1 MTFKATAIFLLLST
15 VASGQSLQ
23 KPTISLGQALVHPL
37 EEVNLP
43 VRLSGLEGETILHL
57 RLKIEFSAVPL
68 NFVRVEIGDS
78 NSALSIDTNLESE
91 GQVSDPHQV
100 ESEIQDPD
108 TQEEEK
114 IATLLIEAE
123 SIEPLSAGE
132 LLELVFEATDE
143 IYENEELA
151 IKILEAS
158 LTRANG
164 EQVQELELEDG
175 NVMIVIPL
183 FSCLFYMH

>member
-15 VASGQSLQ
+15 VATGQSLQ

-37 EEVNLP
+37 EEVSLP

-68 NFVRVEIGDS
+68 NFVRVEIGNS

-91 GQVSDPHQV
+91 GQVSDPQV

-132 LLELVFEATDE
+132 LLELIFEATDE

-151 IKILEAS
+151 IKIVEAS

-175 NVMIVIPL
+175 NVMILIPL

>member
-1 MTFKATAIFLLLST
+1 MSFKVTAIVLLLST

-37 EEVNLP
+37 EEVSLP
-43 VRLSGLEGETILHL
+43 VQLSGLEGEAVVHF
-57 RLKIEFSAVPL
+57 RLKIQFSAVPL
-68 NFVRVEIGDS
+68 NFVRVEIDDS
-78 NSALSIDTNLESE
+78 RSTLSIDTNLESAM
-91 GQVSDPHQV
+91 
-100 ESEIQDPD
+100 QDSD
-108 TQEEEK
+108 TQEEAK

-123 SIEPLSAGE
+123 SIESLSAGE
-132 LLELVFEATDE
+132 LLEVVFEATDE

-151 IKILEAS
+151 IKIVEAS

-175 NVMIVIPL
+175 NVMILIPL

>member
-1 MTFKATAIFLLLST
+1 MSFKVTAIVLLLST

-37 EEVNLP
+37 EEVSLP
-43 VRLSGLEGETILHL
+43 VQLSGLEGEAVVHF
-57 RLKIEFSAVPL
+57 RLKIQFSAVPL
-68 NFVRVEIGDS
+68 NFVRVEIDDS
-78 NSALSIDTNLESE
+78 RSTLSIDTNLESAM
-91 GQVSDPHQV
+91 
-100 ESEIQDPD
+100 QDSD
-108 TQEEEK
+108 TQEEAK

-132 LLELVFEATDE
+132 LLEVVFEATDE

-151 IKILEAS
+151 IKIVEAS

-175 NVMIVIPL
+175 NVMILIPL